1 MPMPGFEGELP
12 DLAVRRGCWKLLCDY
27 DGSNRQLYDLSVDP
41 SESKNLVG
49 SEPEVAKELAENVV
63 DWHRSITN

>member
-1 MPMPGFEGELP
+1 VNFLT
-12 DLAVRRGCWKLLCDY
+12 LLFAEDA
-27 DGSNRQLYDLSVDP
+27 GNFFVTTMESNLQLHDLSVDP

-49 SEPEVAKELAENVV
+49 SKPEVAKELAGKVV

>member
-1 MPMPGFEGELP
+1 MNFLT
-12 DLAVRRGCWKLLCDY
+12 LLFAEDA
-27 DGSNRQLYDLSVDP
+27 GNFFVTTMESNLQFYDLSVDP

-49 SEPEVAKELAENVV
+49 SKPEAANELAGKVV

>member
-1 MPMPGFEGELP
+1 MNFLT
-12 DLAVRRGCWKLLCDY
+12 LLFAEDA
-27 DGSNRQLYDLSVDP
+27 GNFFVTTMESNLQLYDLSVDP

-49 SEPEVAKELAENVV
+49 SKPEVAKELAGKVV

>member
-1 MPMPGFEGELP
+1 MPMPEFEGELP
-12 DLAVRRGCWKLLCDY
+12 DLAVHRGCWKLLRDY
-27 DGSNRQLYDLSVDP
+27 DGSNLQLYDLSVDP

-49 SEPEVAKELAENVV
+49 SKPEVAKELAGKVV